1 MPPFNF
7 RYGSKQM
14 RIDKYIANCG
24 YASRKDVKKL
34 IKQGLVTVDGRV
46 CKKPEE
52 QADEQS
58 KVCVNGERLVY
69 REFVYLMLNKPQGY
83 VSAVFDKKYPVV
95 TEFVGEEYAHFEVFP
110 VGRLDIDTE
119 GLLLLTNDGA
129 FTHEMTSP
137 KKNVYKRYFAR
148 VDKPMEESDKEEFA
162 RGMEFKDFTAKS
174 ARLEIT
180 ENPCEVYIEIA
191 EGKFHQVKRMCER
204 VGKTVTYLKRVA
216 IGSLK
221 LDENLEIGEV
231 RELTQEELDMLRK

>member
-1 MPPFNF
+1 
-7 RYGSKQM
+7 M

-24 YASRKDVKKL
+24 YASRRDVKKL
-34 IKQGLVTVDGRV
+34 IKQGIVTVNGEV
-46 CKKPEE
+46 CKKAEA
-52 QADEQS
+52 QVDEDS
-58 KVCVNGERLVY
+58 VVCVNGEQLVY
-69 REFVYLMLNKPQGY
+69 REFVYLMLNKPQDY

-95 TEFVGEEYAHFEVFP
+95 TDLVDEEYAHFEVFP

-119 GLLLLTNDGA
+119 GLLILTNDGQ

-148 VDKPMEESDKEEFA
+148 VDKPMEESDIDEFA
-162 RGMEFKDFTAKS
+162 KGMEFKDFTAKS

-180 ENPCEVYIEIA
+180 DNPCEVYIEIA

-216 IGSLK
+216 IGGVM
-221 LDENLEIGEV
+221 LDESLPLGGV
-231 RELTQEELDMLRK
+231 RELTQQELDKLHDR